1 MGVTMGLEAVVGEI
15 KAKGERE
22 AGRIRQETRD
32 EVTRILM
39 SAQERSE
46 KIKISADEEVER
58 QIRHIKSQETSAA
71 NLVVKRKLLN
81 TEKELLDQVY
91 QATLRTIASLP
102 ENFHREA
109 QKNLLTRAKKEIPEG
124 TVHCN
129 ARDMPA
135 LKQVISNES
144 AFRGYVAGKIVEI
157 DGGIIVESTDGQLQL
172 DLSYRTFLDM
182 VWETGLKDAS
192 DILFG

>member
-1 MGVTMGLEAVVGEI
+1 MGLEVVVGEI
-15 KAKGERE
+15 RQKGERE
-22 AGRIRQETRD
+22 AELIRKETRE
-32 EVTRILM
+32 EVTRILL
-39 SAQERSE
+39 SAQERAG
-46 KIKISADEEVER
+46 KIKLAADEDVNR
-58 QIRHIKSQETSAA
+58 QVLHLHGQEKSAA

-91 QATLRTIASLP
+91 QSALRSIANLP

-109 QKNLLTRAKKEIPEG
+109 QKKLLATAKQEIQEG

-129 ARDMPA
+129 ARDMPS
-135 LKQVISNES
+135 LKQLIGTDS
-144 AFRGYVAGKIVEI
+144 AFRGYVTGKVMDFE
-157 DGGIIVESTDGQLQL
+157 GGIIVESTDGQLQL

-192 DILFG
+192 DILFR

>member
-1 MGVTMGLEAVVGEI
+1 MGETMGLEAVVGEI
-15 KAKGERE
+15 KAKGENE
-22 AGRIRQETRD
+22 VGKIQKETRD

-39 SAQERSE
+39 SAQERAE
-46 KIKISADEEVER
+46 KIKLSADAEAER
-58 QIRHIKSQETSAA
+58 QVNHLQGQETSAA

-91 QATLRTIASLP
+91 QSALRSIANLP
-102 ENFHREA
+102 DNFHHEA
-109 QKNLLTRAKKEIPEG
+109 QKNLLARAKKEIPEG

-129 ARDMPA
+129 ARDMPF
-135 LKQVISNES
+135 LKQVIGSES
-144 AFRGYVAGKIVEI
+144 AFRGYVAGKVVKI
-157 DGGIIVESTDGQLQL
+157 DGGIIVESTDGQLQV